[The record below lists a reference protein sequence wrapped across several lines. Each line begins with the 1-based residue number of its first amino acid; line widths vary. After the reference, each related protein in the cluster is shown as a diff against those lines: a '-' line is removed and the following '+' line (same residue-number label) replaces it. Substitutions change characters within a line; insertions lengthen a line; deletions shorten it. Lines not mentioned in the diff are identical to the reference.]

1 MKNLL
6 LIMLIF
12 FSFNSIAQ
20 DQSNNSQIDS
30 QLVKK
35 FILSSRNDAAE
46 SGKFKNLDLNI
57 FYSDS
62 KKSYVLQLISNK
74 EINSYLE
81 VKDQDDNVIYFHEV
95 NLTVGVNNIK
105 LDTEE
110 GDQTLFSFS
119 FQDLKTAKPA
129 IIVYRMQEEIVYS
142 SK

>member
-1 MKNLL
+1 
-6 LIMLIF
+6 MLIF
-12 FSFNSIAQ
+12 FSFNSMAQ
-20 DQSNNSQIDS
+20 DQSLASQTDS

-46 SGKFKNLDLNI
+46 SSKFKNLDVNI

-62 KKSYVLQLISNK
+62 KKSYVLQLISSK

-95 NLTVGVNNIK
+95 NLTEGVNNIE